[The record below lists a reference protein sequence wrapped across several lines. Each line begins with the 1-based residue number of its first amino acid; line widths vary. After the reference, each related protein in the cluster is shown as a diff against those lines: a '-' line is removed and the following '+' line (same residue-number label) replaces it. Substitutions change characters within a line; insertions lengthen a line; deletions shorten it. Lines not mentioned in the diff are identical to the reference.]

1 LNIIFQEEQ
10 GMSEDQ
16 EKQETQ
22 SMDSKSAITLDRSR
36 VAKKPYEAPQLTKL
50 GDVAALTNVS
60 VIV

>member
-1 LNIIFQEEQ
+1 
-10 GMSEDQ
+10 MSEDQ